1 MEYIAIEENKRGS
14 TVGGGRVTSFYP
26 CGEPQDVSQLDS
38 YCPFLPCHYF
48 DYIAGTSTGGL
59 ISIMLG
65 RFRMTVDDCI
75 DEYKHLAG
83 DVFGHPRYLHY
94 MNSFIPRCKYSTEN
108 FEAVI
113 KEVIVRRVE
122 DGVKHNPQNVRFETE
137 PGLCRVF
144 VIASKTESDGTVDE
158 HRFFRSYDI
167 NTRRRPRSELA
178 SFAAKSQAKHSGSPG
193 DVCVW
198 HVARATTAAP
208 MYFKPLELTTGG
220 NERRATTDSSNHRP
234 SALRSNNTAKQSSQV
249 EQLEDGG
256 FGAANNPS
264 KEVFDE
270 VKRHLPSNME
280 VGTFVSIGTARP
292 MERPTGPK
300 LYHVI
305 RRGIA
310 RLSNPEPTHYHMERS
325 RERRQSVP
333 LVLPLQRAGRARED
347 QNGRLE
353 AEGDCAAKPEMV
365 RRMQKCAKELVAA
378 RRARTVA
385 NIAKWKRFA
394 LGTYFYC
401 GEDNCPDEVQREIEE
416 VKFRAHLE
424 KEHGIIGAEV
434 EAALRRSEGQ
444 WVYRRGC

>member
-1 MEYIAIEENKRGS
+1 
-14 TVGGGRVTSFYP
+14 
-26 CGEPQDVSQLDS
+26 
-38 YCPFLPCHYF
+38 
-48 DYIAGTSTGGL
+48 
-59 ISIMLG
+59 MLG
-65 RFRMTVDDCI
+65 RLRMTVDDCI

-220 NERRATTDSSNHRP
+220 NERRATTDSSNHRA
-234 SALRSNNTAKQSSQV
+234 SALRSNNAAKQSSQV

-310 RLSNPEPTHYHMERS
+310 RLSNPEPTHYHMEREVGKEDNPCLS
-325 RERRQSVP
+325 YFRFNEPGGLEKIRMDDWKPRATGQDTIREMEIVFNSS
-333 LVLPLQRAGRARED
+333 
-347 QNGRLE
+347 
-353 AEGDCAAKPEMV
+353 AAKPEMV